1 MARTGIKW
9 DDECCAVHD
18 GTIGSFDALRIRIKN
33 ITEWKLVTKRKRA
46 NIARLGK
53 IAGGSVAVGLVATG
67 AGAVL
72 APAAGGAIG
81 AFKGLSG
88 ATAIKHGLAILGRGA
103 LAAGGF
109 GVKGGTAVIAVGTGM
124 LGGVG
129 GGVLVNKY
137 VGEIDGFDIKTHRR
151 GSGTQIIFI
160 NGLGSQSNSLLHHW
174 KPTLQNNFGKNTW
187 YELEWESK
195 RRSDLG
201 KLIRKELY
209 KRTFRKTLEIAAKT
223 ATKQAAKK
231 LSPAFWLS
239 TVLELGRNPWL
250 VALSKAQKTGQLL
263 ADLILRA
270 DGRARYVLLGHSL
283 GARVIYYTL
292 QALAEADVREPRIRE
307 AHLLG
312 GAVGRDRKSW
322 TGIDSAVSGQICN
335 YYSKN
340 DDMLRVF
347 YKVGTLFTSKPVGRG
362 PIIYRPNK
370 IRNVDVT
377 GFVGGHDEYKQH
389 LPEFICQR
397 Q

>member
-1 MARTGIKW
+1 MARSGIKW

-18 GTIGSFDALRIRIKN
+18 GTIGSFESLRIRLKD
-33 ITEWKLVTKRKRA
+33 ITEWKLVTRHRGV
-46 NIARLGK
+46 NIARIGK

-72 APAAGGAIG
+72 APAAGGAVG

-109 GVKGGTAVIAVGTGM
+109 GMAGGTAVIAVGTGM

-151 GSGTQIIFI
+151 GSGTQIVFI
-160 NGLGSQSNSLLHHW
+160 NGLGSQSKSLLHHW
-174 KPTLQNNFGKNTW
+174 KPTLRYNFGNNTW

-239 TVLELGRNPWL
+239 TLLEFGGNPWF

-270 DGRARYVLLGHSL
+270 DGRARYVLMGHSL

-292 QALAEADVREPRIRE
+292 QALAKAKVKQPRIRE
-307 AHLLG
+307 VHLLG

-335 YYSKN
+335 YYSEN
-340 DDMLRVF
+340 DEVLRVL
-347 YKVGTLFTSKPVGRG
+347 YKPGTLFMSKPIGRA
-362 PIIYRPNK
+362 PILYRSTK
-370 IRNVDVT
+370 IRNINVT
-377 GFVGGHDEYKQH
+377 NLVNGHNEFKKH
-389 LPEFICQR
+389 FHEFICQR
-397 Q
+397 E